1 MATLTTTSQR
11 KTTTAAVGNVTPD
24 ATGPIIE
31 LEHQRQTLVADPVGY
46 TQETK
51 PLRHMQGY
59 KRHNEPGG
67 IYIIA
72 ARCEYFEAAT
82 DMIKI
87 KIGLAYKGK
96 QGTMERALEHKTS
109 CPDNLELMNAF
120 AVDDMTSI
128 PMPEDTI
135 GGVHEMER
143 YLHALMVAYG
153 WAHIGQGTEWFAVP
167 SDILSNPDKCPEL
180 IKVIADAPR
189 WNEVTCFQ
197 RLGQNTNTTKR
208 SAREKKI
215 DRAGRV

>member
-1 MATLTTTSQR
+1 
-11 KTTTAAVGNVTPD
+11 
-24 ATGPIIE
+24 
-31 LEHQRQTLVADPVGY
+31 
-46 TQETK
+46 
-51 PLRHMQGY
+51 MQGY

-87 KIGLAYKGK
+87 KIGLAYKGQ

-143 YLHALMVAYG
+143 YLHALMSPPTAPFVLVT
-153 WAHIGQGTEWFAVP
+153 ITLVT
-167 SDILSNPDKCPEL
+167 PDPAELCP
-180 IKVIADAPR
+180 
-189 WNEVTCFQ
+189 
-197 RLGQNTNTTKR
+197 
-208 SAREKKI
+208 
-215 DRAGRV
+215 